1 MQEWRAHYPDLKEV
15 YKEEA
20 TIDDD
25 VFFRDYSVHD
35 YIEYELK
42 KRRLMPSDIDI
53 NKTYYSSEF
62 FKNAT
67 SDDIKNA
74 IKDIKENYRNNTN
87 KYKYYDSKTKLPEE
101 YHYAN
106 TEKWKPRPNQDEVVR
121 NFRKARENG
130 RNNLLMYA
138 VMRFGKSFTSMLCA
152 LDMDAKI
159 VLVVSAKA
167 DVKEEW
173 KKTVESIEN
182 FKDFKF
188 ITSNDLLRNENK
200 VKETLSNGKKV
211 VIFLTLQ
218 DLQGDKIK
226 EKHKEIFENNI
237 DLLIIDET
245 HFGARAEK
253 YGKIY
258 SKKQRWIA

>member
-35 YIEYELK
+35 YIEGELK

-87 KYKYYDSKTKLPEE
+87 KYKYYTSYYIKNFYSTSPPFFHFLCVKLIQCNKILKAVFHSKFKHETPPSIFSNKYL
-101 YHYAN
+101 
-106 TEKWKPRPNQDEVVR
+106 
-121 NFRKARENG
+121 KALL
-130 RNNLLMYA
+130 NL
-138 VMRFGKSFTSMLCA
+138 
-152 LDMDAKI
+152 
-159 VLVVSAKA
+159 
-167 DVKEEW
+167 
-173 KKTVESIEN
+173 
-182 FKDFKF
+182 
-188 ITSNDLLRNENK
+188 
-200 VKETLSNGKKV
+200 
-211 VIFLTLQ
+211 
-218 DLQGDKIK
+218 
-226 EKHKEIFENNI
+226 
-237 DLLIIDET
+237 
-245 HFGARAEK
+245 
-253 YGKIY
+253 
-258 SKKQRWIA
+258 